1 MTPDPEILGAGA
13 VLAVTHLLAGRLRFV
28 KWIPRSRWLS
38 VSSGISVAYVFV
50 HLLPELERHQR
61 EIGAEVEFGD
71 RHAYLAALAGLAVF
85 YGLEVLALT
94 SRRTRRREESA
105 DIAALHV
112 FVLHIVAFSLYNAIV
127 AQVLVNWDDSA
138 SLFLFTAALAVHFVV
153 VDYGLRD
160 HHKQDYDRVGRY
172 ALAGAFAAGFGGA
185 LFVNP
190 PDAVVAI
197 MSAFLAGGIVL
208 NVLKEEIP
216 AERQSRFLAFASG
229 LVGYAALLLILV

>member
-1 MTPDPEILGAGA
+1 MTPAPEVLAAGA
-13 VLAVTHLLAGRLRFV
+13 VLAVTHLLAGKLKFIQ
-28 KWIPRSRWLS
+28 WIPRSRWLS

-61 EIGAEVEFGD
+61 EIGAEIEFGD

-85 YGLEVLALT
+85 YGLEVLAVT
-94 SRRTRRREESA
+94 SRQTRRREESA
-105 DIAALHV
+105 DIAARHV
-112 FVLHIVAFSLYNAIV
+112 FVLHMAAFALYNAIV

-138 SLFLFTAALAVHFVV
+138 SLSLFTFALAVHFLV

-172 ALAGAFAAGFGGA
+172 ALAGTFAAGFGGA
-185 LFVNP
+185 LFVEP
-190 PDAVVAI
+190 PDAVIAI

-208 NVLKEEIP
+208 NVLKEEMP
-216 AERQSRFLAFASG
+216 AERESKFLAFAGG
-229 LVGYAALLLILV
+229 LVGYALLLIVV